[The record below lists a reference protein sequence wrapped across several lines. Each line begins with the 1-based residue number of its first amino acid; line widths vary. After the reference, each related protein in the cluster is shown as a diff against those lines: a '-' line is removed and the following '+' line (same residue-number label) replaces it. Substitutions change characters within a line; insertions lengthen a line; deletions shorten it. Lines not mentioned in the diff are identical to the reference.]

1 MRFEESARACFAS
14 YRLKS
19 TTFSERNGR
28 RSVGFFNLS
37 LARSAQGS
45 AQIYDGGQILDL
57 LRCTRELERQKDIPC
72 DFALVVSDIV
82 WGAMSRVAGGMDVQ
96 DFVSDILMPP
106 LVRGVYGLYRSRAPF
121 LPGD

>member
-1 MRFEESARACFAS
+1 MQSKERTRARFAS
-14 YRLKS
+14 YGLRF
-19 TTFSERNGR
+19 TTFFERNGR
-28 RSVGFFNLS
+28 RSVGFLNLS

-45 AQIYDGGQILDL
+45 VRIYDGGQILGL

-106 LVRGVYGLYRSRAPF
+106 LVRGVYGPHRSRAPF
-121 LPGD
+121 PPEI